1 LHRVQIAGAE
11 GRMRRA
17 LQPRRRMRL
26 SQGAICLVEG
36 GQGSEPAELFRDDA
50 RMAFAVFPVE
60 ALVDR
65 IGRGVSWT
73 AANSGQS
80 VDYGLSSF
88 PIAAQDAQDIEP
100 TTVLDPSQIAFS
112 GASR

>member
-1 LHRVQIAGAE
+1 
-11 GRMRRA
+11 M
-17 LQPRRRMRL
+17 
-26 SQGAICLVEG
+26 EG

-73 AANSGQS
+73 AANNGQS

-88 PIAAQDAQDIEP
+88 PIAAQDAQDIERLP
-100 TTVLDPSQIAFS
+100 KSRSAAPRDRAVPSPNPRHSLCRPGIR
-112 GASR
+112 ASRK